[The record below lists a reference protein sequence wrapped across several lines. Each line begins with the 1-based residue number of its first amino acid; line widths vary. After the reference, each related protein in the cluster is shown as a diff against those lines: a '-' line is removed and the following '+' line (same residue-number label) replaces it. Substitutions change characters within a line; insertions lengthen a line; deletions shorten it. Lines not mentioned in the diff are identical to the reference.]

1 MNDQDMTEF
10 MDDDSNDATSPTP
23 ENDPT
28 LYEEQATSTVVH
40 NIDLS
45 NTRTL
50 GQPLSDFLMTLEDYT
65 PTVGHQIEPFGM
77 IHKKHEW
84 YFRFQM
90 LSQILIQHQQDLKPQ
105 IHECK
110 IFSFALLSTF
120 DLLISL
126 FYVFSVRLVSIAAQK
141 FISDIV
147 NDALQHCKMRGA
159 NTVQSSKNKTKDKRF
174 TLTMEDLAP
183 ALAEYGIVVRKPPY
197 FS

>member
-1 MNDQDMTEF
+1 MEMADQDTTEF

-28 LYEEQATSTVVH
+28 LYEEQTTSAVVH

-50 GQPLSDFLMTLEDYT
+50 GQPLSEFLMTLEDYT
-65 PTVGHQIEPFGM
+65 PTIPDAVTSSYLASAGFEASDPRI
-77 IHKKHEW
+77 
-84 YFRFQM
+84 
-90 LSQILIQHQQDLKPQ
+90 
-105 IHECK
+105 
-110 IFSFALLSTF
+110 
-120 DLLISL
+120 
-126 FYVFSVRLVSIAAQK
+126 VRLVSIAAQK

>member
-77 IHKKHEW
+77 IHKKHE
-84 YFRFQM
+84 
-90 LSQILIQHQQDLKPQ
+90 
-105 IHECK
+105 
-110 IFSFALLSTF
+110 
-120 DLLISL
+120 
-126 FYVFSVRLVSIAAQK
+126 
-141 FISDIV
+141 
-147 NDALQHCKMRGA
+147 
-159 NTVQSSKNKTKDKRF
+159 
-174 TLTMEDLAP
+174 
-183 ALAEYGIVVRKPPY
+183 
-197 FS
+197 

>member
-1 MNDQDMTEF
+1 MLRDFNFLIDNIETCARLFGLENDSYGLQVNMNDQDMTEF

-77 IHKKHEW
+77 IHKKHE
-84 YFRFQM
+84 
-90 LSQILIQHQQDLKPQ
+90 
-105 IHECK
+105 
-110 IFSFALLSTF
+110 
-120 DLLISL
+120 
-126 FYVFSVRLVSIAAQK
+126 
-141 FISDIV
+141 
-147 NDALQHCKMRGA
+147 
-159 NTVQSSKNKTKDKRF
+159 
-174 TLTMEDLAP
+174 
-183 ALAEYGIVVRKPPY
+183 
-197 FS
+197 